1 MKSLYSEVVESVNVV
16 GTMHLYNVVHS
27 WHYTS
32 LGFNYVVSQM
42 KCKQMQAPCYIFTIH
57 FHFLR
62 ILVGIF
68 LVLNFLITSLENSIS
83 T

>member
-16 GTMHLYNVVHS
+16 GTMHLYKVVHS

-42 KCKQMQAPCYIFTIH
+42 KCKQMHAACYILLFIS
-57 FHFLR
+57 
-62 ILVGIF
+62 IF
-68 LVLNFLITSLENSIS
+68 LGSWSGFF
-83 T
+83 

>member
-1 MKSLYSEVVESVNVV
+1 
-16 GTMHLYNVVHS
+16 MHLYKVVNS

-32 LGFNYVVSQM
+32 LGFNYVVAEM
-42 KCKQMQAPCYIFTIH
+42 KCNRKMKTDACSLLYITIH